1 MKNDRKAAQRAREL
15 ESIINR
21 IRREIDDTKDNIKT
35 QDKAIQDYATR
46 LEILERNQGACEQ
59 YQDIKKRIQQ
69 KKNDIARL
77 RTFVEVDYNASLLDD
92 FWILRSFGPILS
104 QFTEKVAKL
113 SREKRK
119 LEHQDIANRASAA
132 ATHEVVENIQKLA
145 NGAAPLPWN
154 LPDKETMQ
162 EMIDE
167 EVCKVCGRPALKGT
181 PEYNFMVAKLNAY
194 LQKVEEEAHKHMSKK
209 EERPLFSY
217 EYIEELHNRSIHLS
231 GENEKWIRQIA
242 TEIADRLS
250 FIQQRKIELEK
261 AKRECQ
267 EAEDEK
273 TRLLVQSQGLTEDM
287 LEVSFAD
294 FKGFSDQKGRAEVR
308 VVELRNKLSELENQ
322 LRTLVEEY
330 EGLETENT
338 GVKIYQRVHTAFR
351 KIQEAFARAKEQNIE
366 DFLSMLEEKANYYM
380 EVLNENDF
388 RGLIKIIR
396 KMNGS
401 AEIRLYSSNGTP
413 IVNPGGAQK
422 TTMYSFLCS
431 SPNISS

>member
-1 MKNDRKAAQRAREL
+1 M
-15 ESIINR
+15 
-21 IRREIDDTKDNIKT
+21 
-35 QDKAIQDYATR
+35 
-46 LEILERNQGACEQ
+46 
-59 YQDIKKRIQQ
+59 
-69 KKNDIARL
+69 
-77 RTFVEVDYNASLLDD
+77 
-92 FWILRSFGPILS
+92 
-104 QFTEKVAKL
+104 
-113 SREKRK
+113 
-119 LEHQDIANRASAA
+119 
-132 ATHEVVENIQKLA
+132 
-145 NGAAPLPWN
+145 
-154 LPDKETMQ
+154 
-162 EMIDE
+162 
-167 EVCKVCGRPALKGT
+167 
-181 PEYNFMVAKLNAY
+181 
-194 LQKVEEEAHKHMSKK
+194 
-209 EERPLFSY
+209 
-217 EYIEELHNRSIHLS
+217 
-231 GENEKWIRQIA
+231 
-242 TEIADRLS
+242 
-250 FIQQRKIELEK
+250 
-261 AKRECQ
+261 
-267 EAEDEK
+267 
-273 TRLLVQSQGLTEDM
+273 QSQGLTEDM